1 MSLRTAGQY
10 RVYMNVGYVSQLSFL
25 SASVPM
31 PVKLRWLPCTY
42 SHLCVLIQ
50 KKIWRAWPALHFFVS
65 DAAAAIETL
74 LTAQVL
80 TEEQLRRY
88 FSQFGEVLDV
98 YLPKHNSGR
107 NKGFGFT
114 TFETEVQLL
123 AALQVCGPRSV
134 CVSTI
139 SVAKRVHK
147 TTRCVQ
153 SSEHVIDGVVV
164 RINRAGPRPEYDQSR
179 REEVR
184 QPKFS

>member
-1 MSLRTAGQY
+1 MPPFLC
-10 RVYMNVGYVSQLSFL
+10 LSSSDGFLAPIGTSVLIFNRKFGEHDRFALFL
-25 SASVPM
+25 SAM
-31 PVKLRWLPCTY
+31 QRLMLHQHYRETY
-42 SHLCVLIQ
+42 
-50 KKIWRAWPALHFFVS
+50 
-65 DAAAAIETL
+65 

-123 AALQVCGPRSV
+123 AALQVCGARAV
-134 CVSTI
+134 CISTI
-139 SVAKRVHK
+139 SEAKRVHK

-184 QPKFS
+184 QPYFS